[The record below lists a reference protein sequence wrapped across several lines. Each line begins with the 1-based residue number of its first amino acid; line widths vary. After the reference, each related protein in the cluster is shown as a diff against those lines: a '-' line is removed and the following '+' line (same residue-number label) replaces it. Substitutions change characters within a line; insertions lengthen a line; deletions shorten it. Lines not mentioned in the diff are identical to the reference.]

1 MDGHEV
7 RRRFLDF
14 FAARGHIVRPSASL
28 IPVDPTLLLT
38 VAGMVPFKPYLLG
51 EELPPYRRAVSAQK
65 CVRTADIDIV
75 GTTARHMTFFE
86 MLGNFSFGDYFKA
99 DAIGWAYE
107 LVTEGFGVDPD
118 LLWFTVHE
126 TDDEAAAIWIDKVG
140 VPVARL
146 QRGGKDNFWQMGV
159 AGPAGPCSEIFVDRG
174 AKHGDPGGP
183 IGGGEDRYVEIW
195 NLVFMQYVQDE
206 PYHVVGDLP
215 AKNID
220 TGMGLERA
228 AAAFQGVDTVFEIDL
243 VRPIL
248 SEASAVLGVRYGD
261 HPGRDVALR
270 LLADHGRAMTFLVG
284 DGVVPSNEGRG
295 YILRRLVRRAVR
307 HAWSIAG
314 EGHLTPRLVKAVV
327 EQMSDPY
334 PELAAKQD
342 LITEILDR
350 EEFRFRRTLES
361 GHQLLDGELDRL
373 AEGEQL
379 AGSVAFKLHD
389 TFGFPVELTT
399 EIVSER
405 GMAVDRAGF
414 NTEMEAQRLR
424 ARQAWKGGTEA
435 EASEVYRRLVD
446 EIGSTHFVGYQL
458 ERGEA
463 RLLALLV
470 DGVPAERAEAGQM
483 VEAFLDVTPF
493 YGESGGQ
500 VGDQGFLDSATGH
513 LEVED
518 TKHALPGFH
527 SHRGKVTAGWVVVG
541 QEVEAMIDAPRRE
554 RTAKSHTG
562 THLLHW
568 ALRDVLG
575 SHAHQA
581 GSLVEPGRLRFDFS
595 HFKAV
600 ASEELGEAERLANQ
614 RIIENDSVQTVE
626 TSREEA
632 ERLGALA
639 FFGDKYGERVRVV
652 QIGGYSVELCG
663 GTHVPS
669 SGQVGPLIVLGESS
683 IGSNLRRV
691 EALTGEAG
699 FDHLVGLRSRLNE
712 AGRLLKVT
720 PGDVSSR
727 IRTLLDRV
735 ESLEESLAMVA
746 SKERQILAGQAV
758 ESAESIGSARLA
770 VMRSDGLTPD
780 QVRALAVSVRQEL
793 GRGVA
798 VVGSVAQGK
807 AALVAAVTKN
817 LTSAGVSA
825 AVIVAEAARQLG
837 GGASRDAELAQAG
850 GPKADQLDTALGLA
864 KDAAARLL
872 AGS

>member
-1 MDGHEV
+1 MEGHEV

-14 FAARGHIVRPSASL
+14 FAARGHVVRPSASL
-28 IPVDPTLLLT
+28 IPIDPTLLLT

-51 EELPPYRRAVSAQK
+51 EEIPPYRRAVSAQK
-65 CVRTADIDIV
+65 CVRTADLDIV

-99 DAIGWAYE
+99 EAIDWAYE

-126 TDDEAAAIWIDKVG
+126 TDDEAAAIWLDQVG
-140 VPVARL
+140 VPAARL

-174 AKHGDPGGP
+174 AGYGDPGGP
-183 IGGGEDRYVEIW
+183 IGGGEDRFVEVW

-228 AAAFQGVDTVFEIDL
+228 AAAFQGVDTVFDIDT

-248 SEASAVLGVRYGD
+248 ADAAAGLGVRYGD
-261 HPGRDVALR
+261 HAGSDVALR
-270 LLADHGRAMTFLVG
+270 QIADHGRAMTFLVG

-314 EGHLTPRLVKAVV
+314 EGHITPRLVKAVV
-327 EQMSDPY
+327 EQMGDPY
-334 PELAAKQD
+334 PELAAKQEH
-342 LITEILDR
+342 IIEVLDR

-361 GHQLLDGELDRL
+361 GHQLLDGELERL

-389 TFGFPVELTT
+389 TYGFPVELTT

-414 NTEMEAQRLR
+414 NAEMEAQQRR
-424 ARQAWKGGTEA
+424 ARQAWKGGTAAGTTEI
-435 EASEVYRRLVD
+435 YRRLVD
-446 EIGSTHFVGYQL
+446 EIGPTHFVGYRL
-458 ERGEA
+458 ERTQA
-463 RLLALLV
+463 QLLALLV
-470 DGVPAERAEAGQM
+470 DGLPAERAETGQ
-483 VEAFLDVTPF
+483 VIEAFLDVTPF

-500 VGDQGFLDSATGH
+500 IGDQGYLDTPTGR
-513 LEVED
+513 LEVDD
-518 TKHALPGFH
+518 TTHALPGFH
-527 SHRGKVTAGWVVVG
+527 SHRGKVTSGWVGVG
-541 QEVEAMIDAPRRE
+541 QEVEAVIDGPRRE
-554 RTAKSHTG
+554 STAKSHTG
-562 THLLHW
+562 THVLHW

-575 SHAHQA
+575 GHAHQA
-581 GSLVEPGRLRFDFS
+581 GSLVEPGRLRFDFN
-595 HFKAV
+595 HFQAV
-600 ASEELGEAERLANQ
+600 TSEELAEAERLANQ
-614 RIIENDSVQTVE
+614 RIIENGSVQTLE

-632 ERLGALA
+632 EKLGALA

-652 QIGGYSVELCG
+652 QIGRFSVELCG

-699 FDHLVGLRSRLNE
+699 FEHLVGLRSRLAE
-712 AGRLLKVT
+712 AGRLLKVA
-720 PGDVSSR
+720 PGDVSTR
-727 IRTLLDRV
+727 IRSLLEKV
-735 ESLEESLAMVA
+735 ESLEDSLAIA
-746 SKERQILAGQAV
+746 SSKERQILAGQAV
-758 ESAESIGSARLA
+758 ESAESIGSTRLV
-770 VMRSDGLTPD
+770 VMRSDGLGAE
-780 QVRALAVSVRQEL
+780 QARALALSIRQEL

-807 AALVAAVTKN
+807 AALAAAVSKD
-817 LTSAGVSA
+817 LVAAGVSA
-825 AVIVAEAARQLG
+825 ATIVGEPARQLG

-850 GPKADQLDTALGLA
+850 GPKADQLDVALDLA
-864 KDAAARLL
+864 RTEAARLL
-872 AGS
+872 AAS